1 MLQGAAPGCSWRLAR
16 RLVGAL
22 LLTLVLPPWYR
33 LVASRGGGAA
43 AEQTLRLGSAY
54 TLELWTWSV
63 LGIVAVVLLGWLLP
77 PRLLEA
83 LWGRVRQRILSVP
96 LHLFGLGLA
105 LVATGAALWT
115 SAVVLDRM
123 PVLIDG
129 VGQLVHA
136 RYLAAGMLSG
146 PRLAHPEFWQ
156 FQFMVLTDAG
166 WVSQYPPGFSA
177 LLAAGWYLGA
187 AWLVG
192 PGLLGVAVYLTA
204 LIADRLFPSEPVVA
218 RMGAVLATVS
228 PLLIF
233 HAAGYMNHVLALAL
247 LTVALY
253 ASLRAMEGGW
263 AWSLVTGA
271 ALGGMLATR
280 PYTAAVLGFFATFV
294 VWTRPPHA
302 QGGPPSARAWALR
315 LAGLAA
321 GAGAFVLALLLF
333 NAHFFGNA
341 TRFGY
346 VAAAGPAHGLGFHV
360 DPWGNPYGFVEAV
373 GYTSADLVGLSSDLL
388 QAPIPWVVVV
398 ALYLLLAQRLGRGA
412 SLAAVWAMLPVLGN
426 AFYWHHDLFMGP
438 RLLYEAVPGWC
449 FLLAASVAWS
459 VRALPQGRSGRARGG
474 VGLRSGVSAVF
485 ALGLGVA
492 VVYAGPQK
500 LASYKATPERP
511 GLSVRAPAVDRPALV
526 FVHGSWEE
534 RLGARLSALGVRLD
548 SVRLALR
555 HNSSCRMELSLAAL
569 EGGANA
575 RPGEPGGI
583 TLDFEGHGGP
593 QLRELRMPSGSV
605 VRTYEG
611 ETLDPRCERQAA
623 SDFQGIVDLVPLIWQ
638 GDLPGLG
645 TTGAMFVRD
654 FGPERN
660 ARLLEE
666 FPGREPKLLTRT
678 GAGIRLMPYEE
689 AISGLWPGA

>member
-1 MLQGAAPGCSWRLAR
+1 MPQGAAR

-22 LLTLVLPPWYR
+22 LLILVLPPWYR
-33 LVASRGGGAA
+33 LVDSRGGGAA

-63 LGIVAVVLLGWLLP
+63 LGIVGVLLLGWLLP
-77 PRLLEA
+77 PGLPA
-83 LWGRVRQRILSVP
+83 SLWSRVRQRILSVR
-96 LHLFGLGLA
+96 LHSFGLALA

-115 SAVVLDRM
+115 SAAVLDGM

-129 VGQLVHA
+129 VGQLVQA

-177 LLAAGWYLGA
+177 LLAAGWRLGA

-204 LIADRLFPSEPVVA
+204 LIADRLFPSDPVVA

-233 HAAGYMNHVLALAL
+233 HAAGYMSHVLALAL

-253 ASLRAMEGGW
+253 ASLRAVEEGW

-280 PYTAAVLGFFATFV
+280 PYTAVVLGFFATVV
-294 VWTRPPHA
+294 VWSRPPQPQA
-302 QGGPPSARAWALR
+302 GLPSARAWALR

-321 GAGAFVLALLLF
+321 GAGPFILALLLF
-333 NAHFFGNA
+333 NAHFFGAA

-360 DPWGNPYGFVEAV
+360 DPWGSPYGFVEAV

-388 QAPIPWVVVV
+388 QAPIPWMVVVS
-398 ALYLLLAQRLGRGA
+398 LYLLLAQRLGRGA
-412 SLAAVWAMLPVLGN
+412 FLASMWAMLPVLGN

-449 FLLAASVAWS
+449 LLLAASAAWS
-459 VRALPQGRSGRARGG
+459 VRALPKGLEGRVLGG
-474 VGLRSGVSAVF
+474 VGLRSGASAVF
-485 ALGLGVA
+485 ALGLVVGVL
-492 VVYAGPQK
+492 YAGPQK
-500 LASYKATPERP
+500 LASYRATPERP

-534 RLGARLSALGVRLD
+534 RLGSRLAALGMRLD

-555 HNSSCRMELSLAAL
+555 HNSSCHAELSLAAL
-569 EGGANA
+569 EGGV
-575 RPGEPGGI
+575 GVGSSEPGGI
-583 TLDFEGHGGP
+583 PLAFEEHGGP

-605 VRTYEG
+605 IRTYEG

-645 TTGAMFVRD
+645 STGAMFVRD

-666 FPGREPKLLTRT
+666 FPGREPKLLTRNGT
-678 GAGIRLMPYEE
+678 EIRLMPYED
-689 AISGLWPGA
+689 AVAGLWPGA